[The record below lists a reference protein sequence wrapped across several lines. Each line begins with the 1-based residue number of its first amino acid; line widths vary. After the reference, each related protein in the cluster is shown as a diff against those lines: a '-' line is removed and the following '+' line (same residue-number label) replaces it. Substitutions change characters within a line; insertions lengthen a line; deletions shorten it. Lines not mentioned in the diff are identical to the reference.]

1 MEIQSALAELGEY
14 RLHLFSDVKG
24 MEEQSYPDGL

>member
-1 MEIQSALAELGEY
+1 
-14 RLHLFSDVKG
+14 LFSVVKG

>member
-1 MEIQSALAELGEY
+1 
-14 RLHLFSDVKG
+14 